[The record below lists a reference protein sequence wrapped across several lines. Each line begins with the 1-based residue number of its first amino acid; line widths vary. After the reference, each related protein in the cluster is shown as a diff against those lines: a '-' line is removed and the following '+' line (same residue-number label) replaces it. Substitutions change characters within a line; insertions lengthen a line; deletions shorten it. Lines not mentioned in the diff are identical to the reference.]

1 MGLET
6 TAAIEMYDKIDQF
19 DVTIAQGGAQGV
31 SPFASQIYFS
41 CKQTEPAHYQTYSRN
56 CAIDEGFVAARK
68 EIDDAKRTEIFKGL
82 SKLIGDEVEKVSW
95 WTTNAL
101 SAKTKRLDGV
111 KIPPNT
117 REFIVGVQNWVLNP

>member
-1 MGLET
+1 MKASSPLARRST
-6 TAAIEMYDKIDQF
+6 TPS
-19 DVTIAQGGAQGV
+19 GPR
-31 SPFASQIYFS
+31 SSRASAS
-41 CKQTEPAHYQTYSRN
+41 S
-56 CAIDEGFVAARK
+56 
-68 EIDDAKRTEIFKGL
+68 
-82 SKLIGDEVEKVSW
+82 IGDEVEKVSW

>member
-19 DVTIAQGGAQGV
+19 DVTIAQGGAR
-31 SPFASQIYFS
+31 ASARS
-41 CKQTEPAHYQTYSRN
+41 RPRSTSAASRPNRPTTRPTSRN